1 MPKQVLF
8 QEAHQSIKVG
18 IDKIANAVKSTLGP
32 RGQNV
37 IIRHPYGG
45 PPIITKDGVTVA
57 RHIDLEDQLEDVGA
71 ALIKEVASKTVDSVG
86 DGTTT
91 ATVLAQAI
99 FNHGL
104 KNIVAGANPVEL
116 RYGMDLG
123 VKAIVDA
130 LQKMS
135 TPCTELEQIIN
146 VATISTN
153 GDEALGKLIAE
164 AVYHVGESG
173 VVMCRESHKTGTEVK
188 VVSGMQ
194 VDRGWSSPYFVT
206 DNEKMICEL
215 ENAFVLVTDKKI
227 QNMKVI
233 FPILEQVVKTGHP
246 LLIIGDVEGEAL
258 ATLVL
263 NKTQGRIK
271 VVTVKPPV
279 FWNLDQYQDVAIAT
293 GTEVVSDVRGVKIEN
308 MTLDKVGRAD
318 KITIDEHTT
327 VIAAGAGSVDAIKER
342 VVRLTNELDQQN
354 ADKELIESRIAKL
367 SGGIAIIHVGAAT
380 EVEMKEKKDRV
391 EDAIYATKAAVKE
404 GIVPGGGLALY
415 RASIA
420 ARIGTVELLAH
431 KDRETGAQIIAL
443 ACQEPLRVIAENCGK
458 NGDLIMDKL
467 GGPLKSHGYNAREDR
482 FEDLMVAGII
492 DPTKVAR
499 LALENAASIIGL
511 LLTTKAVIIHSKT
524 NNNETKTV

>member
-99 FNHGL
+99 FTHGL

-116 RYGMDLG
+116 KHGMDLA
-123 VKAIVDA
+123 VKAVVA
-130 LQKMS
+130 CLQS
-135 TPCTELEQIIN
+135 ISVPCKDIEQIVN
-146 VATISTN
+146 VATISAN
-153 GDEALGKLIAE
+153 GDAALGKLIGE
-164 AVYHVGESG
+164 AIHKVGENG
-173 VVMCRESHKTGTEVK
+173 VVMCRESHKTDTEVK
-188 VVSGMQ
+188 VVNGMQ

-206 DNEKMICEL
+206 DNDKMICEM
-215 ENAFVLVTDKKI
+215 ENAYVLVTDKKI

-233 FPILEQVVKTGHP
+233 FPVLEQVVKTGHP
-246 LLIIGDVEGEAL
+246 LLIIGEVEGEAL

-279 FWNLDQYQDVAIAT
+279 FWNIDQYQDVAIAT
-293 GTEVVSDVRGVKIEN
+293 GTEVVSDVRGIKIEN
-308 MTLDKVGRAD
+308 MKLEQLGRAD

-327 VIAAGAGSVDAIKER
+327 VIAAGAGSEQAIQDR
-342 VVRLTNELDQQN
+342 ITRLTNDLQQQN

-404 GIVPGGGLALY
+404 GIIPGGGLALY
-415 RASIA
+415 RASID
-420 ARIGTVELLAH
+420 ARIPANLN
-431 KDRETGAQIIAL
+431 KDAETGAHIISM

-458 NGDLIMDKL
+458 NGDLIMDRL
-467 GGPLKSHGYNAREDR
+467 GGPLLTHGYNARSDR
-482 FEDLMVAGII
+482 FEDLMAAGII

-511 LLTTKAVIIHSKT
+511 VLTTKAVVIHSKT

>member
-99 FNHGL
+99 FTNGL

-116 RYGMDLG
+116 KAGIDAA
-123 VKAIVDA
+123 VKAVVEN
-130 LQKMS
+130 LKEQS
-135 TPCTELEQIIN
+135 RPCTDLEHIVN

-153 GDEALGKLIAE
+153 GDAALGRLIAE
-164 AVYHVGESG
+164 AIHQVGEHG

-206 DNEKMICEL
+206 DNEKMICEM

-233 FPILEQVVKTGHP
+233 FPILEQVVKSGHP
-246 LLIIGDVEGEAL
+246 LLIIGEVEGEAL
-258 ATLVL
+258 STLVL

-279 FWNLDQYQDVAIAT
+279 YWNLDQYQDVAIAT

-308 MTLDKVGRAD
+308 LTLANLGHAD
-318 KITIDEHTT
+318 KITIDEHST
-327 VIAAGAGSVDAIKER
+327 VIAAGSGSSDAIKER
-342 VVRLTNELDQQN
+342 IVRLRNDLDQQN

-380 EVEMKEKKDRV
+380 EVEMREKKDRV

-404 GIVPGGGLALY
+404 GIIPGGGLALY
-415 RASIA
+415 RASMKPIFA
-420 ARIGTVELLAH
+420 TNMN
-431 KDRETGAQIIAL
+431 KDQETGASIICL

-458 NGDLIMDKL
+458 NSDVIIERMGKMYEM
-467 GGPLKSHGYNAREDR
+467 GHGYNARDDR
-482 FEDLMVAGII
+482 FEDLIAAGII

-499 LALENAASIIGL
+499 LALENAASIVGL
-511 LLTTKAVIIHSKT
+511 LLTTKAVVINSKS